1 MNVNTEPAER
11 DEDSVSLDG
20 AEVLADW
27 SVGRVCWSSVEVAD
41 VEAVSEPEFEVTDA
55 SSVGGEVVLV

>member
-11 DEDSVSLDG
+11 DEDSVSSDDG

-27 SVGRVCWSSVEVAD
+27 SSVEVA
-41 VEAVSEPEFEVTDA
+41 VGEAVSEPRFAVADA
-55 SSVGGEVVLV
+55 SSVLVSTSGGEVVLV